1 MFCWHSGLQKL
12 VPIRISLTI
21 DNYYWDLKRVL
32 TKNLYLSLAIAAI
45 LVASPFAMGNVFA
58 DDKDDKGKHHDN
70 DDKKRSADLAIS
82 GPACYSGTS
91 YTVTVTNNGP
101 NTAHK
106 VVVTSTGNTVTPV
119 GTFHGKLR
127 SGQSESFTVSGP
139 GTVTVSSNTP
149 DPVLTNNS
157 VTVSSC
163 GTGGGAGGE

>member
-1 MFCWHSGLQKL
+1 M
-12 VPIRISLTI
+12 RISLTK
-21 DNYYWDLKRVL
+21 DNYFWDLKGVL
-32 TKNLYLSLAIAAI
+32 TKNLYFSLAIAVI

-70 DDKKRSADLAIS
+70 DDKKHSADLAIS
-82 GPACYSGTS
+82 GPTCSDNS

-119 GTFHGKLR
+119 GPFHGELR
-127 SGQSESFTVSGP
+127 SGQSETFTVSDP

-149 DPVLTNNS
+149 DPDLTNNS
-157 VTVSSC
+157 VTISSC
-163 GTGGGAGGE
+163 GTGGTGTNGGPGSGS

>member
-1 MFCWHSGLQKL
+1 M
-12 VPIRISLTI
+12 RISLTI
-21 DNYYWDLKRVL
+21 DNYFWDLKGVL
-32 TKNLYLSLAIAAI
+32 TKNLYFSLAIAVI

-70 DDKKRSADLAIS
+70 DHKKHSADLAIS
-82 GPACYSGTS
+82 GPSCSYTS

-106 VVVTSTGNTVTPV
+106 VVVTSPGNTVTPV

-127 SGQSESFTVSGP
+127 SGQSETFTVSGP

-149 DPVLTNNS
+149 DPNLLNNS
-157 VTVSSC
+157 ITISSC
-163 GTGGGAGGE
+163 GTGGTGSGTGGL